1 MRPSRRSPLVLSPP
15 PDLITAIVPVDLSR
29 RPLNLLHRLATLF
42 ADAKAHALRVVVGHG
57 DRRSWADRRL
67 AALCERHGVA
77 RATVYPDSADINH
90 AALRNACISRVETPL
105 TLLLDADVHLPAY
118 ALFDAAAEVQGGNA
132 PMRILPCLYLSRH
145 GTTQLLRGRT
155 DTQTL
160 LDTYLQF
167 RRAPFLH
174 MALASSVALFA
185 TRDFTRAGSFDPRF
199 AGHGYEDFDF
209 LLRLAWLH
217 ALIPVTRAM
226 LVDAPSR
233 APLLAAGF
241 RSMLARLALPA
252 LLRGQVAFHLW
263 HPTKRDAYY
272 AARARNAAHF
282 RSKMEAALALEP
294 VIPDEGSDPSGST
307 IDLEL
312 IAALVAQCA
321 RDGIDPRGYAV
332 LFDAKPGHVG
342 RFDSLSRK
350 IRLLLNDY

>member
-1 MRPSRRSPLVLSPP
+1 MRSSRRSPLVLSPP

-29 RPLNLLHRLATLF
+29 RPRNLLQRLASLF
-42 ADAKAHALRVVVGHG
+42 ADAKVHALRVVVGHG
-57 DRRSWADRRL
+57 DRQSWADRRL

-77 RATVYPDSADINH
+77 RVTVRPDSVDINR

-118 ALFDAAAEVQGGNA
+118 ALFDAAAEVQGGDA
-132 PMRILPCLYLSRH
+132 AMRILPCLYLSRH
-145 GTTQLLRGRT
+145 GTTQLRRGRT
-155 DTQTL
+155 DTQML
-160 LDTYLQF
+160 LDAYLQF
-167 RRAPFLH
+167 RGAPFLH

-185 TRDFTRAGSFDPRF
+185 TCDFIRAGSFDTRF

-217 ALIPVTRAM
+217 EIVPVTRSM
-226 LVDAPSR
+226 LIDAPSR

-241 RSMLARLALPA
+241 RSVLARLALPS

-272 AARARNAAHF
+272 SARTRNAAHF
-282 RSKMEAALALEP
+282 RSKMEAALASQP
-294 VIPDEGSDPSGST
+294 VMPDEGGEPSGST

-312 IAALVAQCA
+312 IAAFVAQCA
-321 RDGIDPRGYAV
+321 RDGVDPRSYAV